1 MNGGVIIDNRIKV
14 VCTLETI
21 RYYKGDFG
29 IIVASIN
36 TIKHG
41 KPVMDDKKCITVKGV
56 MPKLKEGNYYN
67 LTAEYV
73 NDPKWGGQY
82 NVISMFNTV
91 DFSQGNKQGQKRFL
105 SSIFT
110 PNQVENM
117 YKALDDPFKCLEN
130 GNADELIKVRGCGN
144 ETAKRWIQRFSDNV
158 YMAKIFSELE
168 EYNLT
173 NNIVSKLLDTY
184 GTPDVVI
191 SKVKSNPYI
200 LCTEVSGIGW
210 KTADK
215 IALCSGID
223 KLSHNR
229 IGAYIYYCLE
239 EAGQNGCSWIT
250 VDELKNNI
258 KDNIGNEVTDEIIS
272 EAVSKSEK
280 YLWHSSDKSQIGLKK
295 YFNIE
300 NKIAKELMRLR
311 NAKSTVSFNNWE
323 NTVKNVEEQNG
334 WQFTDEQKLGV
345 KTALENNVTVIHGE
359 AGTGK
364 SSSVSAFLKI
374 LKDCVSVQCALSG
387 RASSRMTEIT
397 GRESYTIHRL
407 LGYAPQ
413 NPLNKDGFTFHDDN
427 PLDVDIV
434 IVDEISMIDA
444 FLFYHLIRAI
454 PSGAK
459 LICLGDM
466 GQLESI
472 GCGNIAYDMIH
483 SPEIATVYLSQIH
496 RQAASSAIVIEA
508 RKIRQGTQIVNNSYT
523 GTETRGELQDLY
535 LDCYSDKSHT
545 FGKIMK
551 RFTEAMRRDN
561 FDIMETQ
568 ILVPVKSA
576 GDACTYRINT
586 AIQELYNP
594 KSSSKPEIEIT
605 SQGKIVALRKGDK
618 VINTQNT
625 YKTEPPIFN
634 GNLGII
640 KEVFPS
646 EESLIVSF
654 VGIGDVYI
662 DKKQVSSI
670 ELGYAI
676 TVHKSQGS
684 QFDYVILGVD
694 FSSYSLLTRE
704 LLYTGITRAKKKC
717 DLIVQT
723 GALRTAVSKEGVSKK
738 QTHLQQCLRNLSTN
752 FN

>member
-1 MNGGVIIDNRIKV
+1 MRCIDNRIKV
-14 VCTLETI
+14 VCTLETT

-29 IIVASIN
+29 VIIASVN
-36 TIKHG
+36 TVKYG
-41 KPVMDDKKCITVKGV
+41 KPIMDDKKCITVKGV

-82 NVISMFNTV
+82 KVISMFNAV
-91 DFSQGNKQGQKRFL
+91 DFGQGDKQGQKRFL
-105 SSIFT
+105 FSLFT

-117 YKALDDPFKCLEN
+117 YKALDDPFECLEN
-130 GNADELIKVRGCGN
+130 GNTEELIKVRGCGN
-144 ETAKRWIQRFSDNV
+144 ETAKRWIKRFSDNV

-184 GTPDVVI
+184 KTPDIVI
-191 SKVKSNPYI
+191 ERVKNNPYI

-223 KLSHNR
+223 KLGLNR
-229 IGAYIYYCLE
+229 IGAYIYYCLD
-239 EAGQNGCSWIT
+239 EAGQNGCSWVT
-250 VDELKNNI
+250 TNELKNNI
-258 KDNIGNEVTDEIIS
+258 RENIGGDVTDEKIS
-272 EAVSKSEK
+272 EAISKSEK
-280 YLWHSSDKSQIGLKK
+280 YLWQNGDKSKIGLKK

-300 NKIAKELMRLR
+300 DKIAKELIRIR
-311 NAKSTVSFNNWE
+311 NAKSNISFSNWE
-323 NTVKNVEEQNG
+323 NTVKKVEEQNG

-345 KTALENNVTVIHGE
+345 ETALKNNVTVIHGE

-364 SSSVSAFLKI
+364 SSSVSAFLET
-374 LKDCVSVQCALSG
+374 LKKYISVQCALSG
-387 RASSRMTEIT
+387 RASSRMIEIT
-397 GRESYTIHRL
+397 GKESYTIHRL

-413 NPLNKDGFTFHDDN
+413 NLTSKDGFVFHDDN
-427 PLDVDIV
+427 PLQVDIV

-444 FLFYHLIRAI
+444 FLFYYLIRAI

-459 LICLGDM
+459 LICLGDV

-483 SPEIATVYLSQIH
+483 SPEIPTVYLSQIH
-496 RQAASSAIVIEA
+496 RQAASSAIVTEA
-508 RKIRQGTQIVNNSYT
+508 RKIRQGTQIIESNYV

-535 LDCYSDKSHT
+535 LDCYGDKSNT

-551 RFTEAMRRDN
+551 RFTEAMRKDN

-568 ILVPVKSA
+568 ILVPVKNV

-586 AIQELYNP
+586 AIQEIYNP
-594 KSSSKPEIEIT
+594 KSNSKPEIEIA
-605 SQGKIVALRKGDK
+605 SQGKIVTLRRGDK

-654 VGIGDVYI
+654 IGIGDVYI
-662 DKKQVSSI
+662 EKSQIGSI

-717 DLIVQT
+717 DLIAQT
-723 GALRTAVSKEGVSKK
+723 GALRTAVNKEGVSKK
-738 QTHLQQCLRNLSTN
+738 QTHLQQCLSNVSIN
-752 FN
+752 FS

>member
-1 MNGGVIIDNRIKV
+1 
-14 VCTLETI
+14 
-21 RYYKGDFG
+21 
-29 IIVASIN
+29 
-36 TIKHG
+36 
-41 KPVMDDKKCITVKGV
+41 
-56 MPKLKEGNYYN
+56 
-67 LTAEYV
+67 
-73 NDPKWGGQY
+73 
-82 NVISMFNTV
+82 
-91 DFSQGNKQGQKRFL
+91 
-105 SSIFT
+105 
-110 PNQVENM
+110 
-117 YKALDDPFKCLEN
+117 
-130 GNADELIKVRGCGN
+130 
-144 ETAKRWIQRFSDNV
+144 
-158 YMAKIFSELE
+158 
-168 EYNLT
+168 
-173 NNIVSKLLDTY
+173 
-184 GTPDVVI
+184 
-191 SKVKSNPYI
+191 
-200 LCTEVSGIGW
+200 
-210 KTADK
+210 
-215 IALCSGID
+215 
-223 KLSHNR
+223 
-229 IGAYIYYCLE
+229 
-239 EAGQNGCSWIT
+239 
-250 VDELKNNI
+250 
-258 KDNIGNEVTDEIIS
+258 
-272 EAVSKSEK
+272 
-280 YLWHSSDKSQIGLKK
+280 
-295 YFNIE
+295 
-300 NKIAKELMRLR
+300 
-311 NAKSTVSFNNWE
+311 
-323 NTVKNVEEQNG
+323 
-334 WQFTDEQKLGV
+334 
-345 KTALENNVTVIHGE
+345 
-359 AGTGK
+359 
-364 SSSVSAFLKI
+364 
-374 LKDCVSVQCALSG
+374 
-387 RASSRMTEIT
+387 MTEIT

>member
-1 MNGGVIIDNRIKV
+1 MNGVRCIDNRIKV

-29 IIVASIN
+29 IIIASIN
-36 TIKHG
+36 TVKYG
-41 KPVMDDKKCITVKGV
+41 KPIMDDKKCITVKGV

-82 NVISMFNTV
+82 KVISMFNAV
-91 DFSQGNKQGQKRFL
+91 DFRQGDKQGQKRFL
-105 SSIFT
+105 SSLFT
-110 PNQVENM
+110 LNQVENM
-117 YKALDDPFKCLEN
+117 YKALSDPFECLAN
-130 GNADELIKVRGCGN
+130 GNTEELIKVRGCGN
-144 ETAKRWIQRFSDNV
+144 ETAKRWIKRFSDNV

-184 GTPDVVI
+184 KTPDIVI
-191 SKVKSNPYI
+191 ERVKNNPYI

-223 KLSHNR
+223 KLSLNR
-229 IGAYIYYCLE
+229 IGSYIYYCLD
-239 EAGQNGCSWIT
+239 EAGQNGCSWVT
-250 VDELKNNI
+250 TNELKNNI
-258 KDNIGNEVTDEIIS
+258 RENIGGDVTDEKIS
-272 EAVSKSEK
+272 EAISKSEK
-280 YLWHSSDKSQIGLKK
+280 YLWQNGDKSKIGLKK

-300 NKIAKELMRLR
+300 DKIAKELIRIR
-311 NAKSTVSFNNWE
+311 NAKSNISFSNWE
-323 NTVKNVEEQNG
+323 DTVKKVEEQNG

-345 KTALENNVTVIHGE
+345 ETALKNNVTVIHGE

-364 SSSVSAFLKI
+364 SSSVSAFLET
-374 LKDCVSVQCALSG
+374 LKKYISVQCALSG

-397 GRESYTIHRL
+397 GKESYTIHRL

-413 NPLNKDGFTFHDDN
+413 NPLSKDGFVFHDDN
-427 PLDVDIV
+427 PLQVDIV

-444 FLFYHLIRAI
+444 FLFYYLIRAI

-483 SPEIATVYLSQIH
+483 SSEIPTVYLSQIH
-496 RQAASSAIVIEA
+496 RQAASSAIVTEA
-508 RKIRQGTQIVNNSYT
+508 RKIRQGTQIVESNYI

-535 LDCYSDKSHT
+535 LDCYGDKSNT

-551 RFTEAMRRDN
+551 RFTAAMRRDN

-568 ILVPVKSA
+568 ILVPVKNV

-586 AIQELYNP
+586 AIQEIYNP
-594 KSSSKPEIEIT
+594 KLNSKPEIEIV
-605 SQGKIVALRKGDK
+605 SQGKIVTLRRGDK
-618 VINTQNT
+618 VVNTQNT

-654 VGIGDVYI
+654 IGIGDVYI
-662 DKKQVSSI
+662 EKSQIGSV

-717 DLIVQT
+717 DLIAQT
-723 GALRTAVSKEGVSKK
+723 GALRTAVNKEGVSKK
-738 QTHLQQCLRNLSTN
+738 QTHLQQCLSNVSAN